1 MPPVPVPGTSV
12 PAGVLASADKRCFLA
27 TAQDR
32 VITFKVGDGAAGW
45 PQGAAGPTWPRQL
58 PGGMGAVQGQ
68 STQGHPAAMRG
79 CSLLESLIVTI
90 KGTLP
95 MSITIYMSLSKL
107 RDLVLDREAWRAAVH
122 GVAKSQTRLSDG
134 TEVNSWNIVL
144 IRKKKPCFILR
155 DTFCGSHVENVL
167 LFLKTNFI
175 ATTRERGWLSC
186 SHGPTARTVQFSSK

>member
-1 MPPVPVPGTSV
+1 MRWLDG
-12 PAGVLASADKRCFLA
+12 
-27 TAQDR
+27 
-32 VITFKVGDGAAGW
+32 ITDSMDV
-45 PQGAAGPTWPRQL
+45 
-58 PGGMGAVQGQ
+58 
-68 STQGHPAAMRG
+68 
-79 CSLLESLIVTI
+79 
-90 KGTLP
+90 
-95 MSITIYMSLSKL
+95 SLSEL
-107 RDLVLDREAWRAAVH
+107 RELVMDREAWHASIH